1 MAAESRARQKSLNG
15 WRNKEGGFNYTFV
28 NRRGTLSTPTIL
40 SAITPRM
47 LSWKRRAILQK
58 IQFVIYFLSIIN
70 KKARGKV
77 HAGKI
82 QGCNPHPLP
91 RAHSPP
97 FPRHPYHW
105 QYPVLKSN
113 SFLLLTFLLVIG
125 LSGFFTTTP
134 ASTVNHL
141 AAFQYSAGRIYNS
154 LQRTSP
160 EIAGNIPGLIPPSYE
175 QLFPPAVVREVDDER
190 PVYFAFAPQDSNLDR
205 LLLKNP
211 LMESQRHPLTGELPT
226 DVLRLETDPMYF
238 FDRYLK
244 GDLFAIDKYEN
255 DLSTLPPEKRK
266 KAERLVVASKQRLL
280 KDLGYYSASIDS
292 IDGPMTRAA
301 WKNFER
307 DSHSKNWKTRYNL
320 AMKFFEAGK
329 KTGIIRYYDKTVD
342 HLFWIAQEYSILL
355 PTDTRNEMYDFLF
368 DIGAAYYPNLSKDV
382 RRKLEKDFGALAWY
396 TKEHPFDGKEYIIKT
411 LQACIYLFPNRGPP
425 RWSLKSIGA
434 EDEIPLRKMNKE
446 ETKTILDGSDK
457 EREQLYHKLFPGKE
471 PESRK
476 GILKPQSYN
485 NPFPSNNYRSVSMKN
500 PPFRARSRI

>member
-15 WRNKEGGFNYTFV
+15 WRNKEGGFNYTVV
-28 NRRGTLSTPTIL
+28 NRRGTLSTPTIM
-40 SAITPRM
+40 SAINPRI
-47 LSWKRRAILQK
+47 LSWKRNLMLQK

-77 HAGKI
+77 HAGTI
-82 QGCNPHPLP
+82 EGSNPRPLP

-105 QYPVLKSN
+105 QYPMLKTN
-113 SFLLLTFLLVIG
+113 SSFLLTFLLVIG
-125 LSGFFTTTP
+125 ICGFFTKTP
-134 ASTVNHL
+134 ASTAYPL
-141 AAFQYSAGRIYNS
+141 PASQYPAGQVYGAPQCT
-154 LQRTSP
+154 LP
-160 EIAGNIPGLIPPSYE
+160 EIAGNSTASLHPFYE
-175 QLFPPAVVREVDDER
+175 PLFPPALVRQVEDER

-211 LMESQRHPLTGELPT
+211 LMESQRHPLTGDLPT
-226 DVLRLETDPMYF
+226 DVLRLETDPMYL

-255 DLSTLPPEKRK
+255 DLSRLPPEKRK
-266 KAERLVVASKQRLL
+266 KAERIVVASKQRLL

-292 IDGPMTRAA
+292 IEGPMTRAA
-301 WKNFER
+301 WKRFER

-355 PTDTRNEMYDFLF
+355 PTDTRNKMYDLLWNIASIHDVNNTEEYRKMMEPEFGP
-368 DIGAAYYPNLSKDV
+368 IVWYSK
-382 RRKLEKDFGALAWY
+382 
-396 TKEHPFDGKEYIIKT
+396 GKSKYEMMKKMIIPMK
-411 LQACIYLFPNRGPP
+411 ACIYLFPNRGPP

-434 EDEIPLRKMNKE
+434 EDEIPLREMNEE
-446 ETKTILDGSDK
+446 ETLIIMYGNQK
-457 EREQLYHKLFPGKE
+457 EREKLFKKLFPWK
-471 PESRK
+471 
-476 GILKPQSYN
+476 
-485 NPFPSNNYRSVSMKN
+485 
-500 PPFRARSRI
+500 